1 MRVGLFLGSFD
12 PIHIGHISIVTTVLN
27 ANLVDKVI
35 IIPAWHNP
43 FKEHNPAPFMK
54 RWEMCYQ
61 STKGITNVQCAQ
73 VEGVLHDR
81 LQVDKFAMDYI
92 FNKDICHITI
102 YHMFNKPRNIPEAN
116 TRVILDLVDF
126 RGGFK
131 SDEERD
137 SAMTRDSDFDI
148 AFVKDCRWNSGTAQN
163 IKRRYNI

>member
-1 MRVGLFLGSFD
+1 MIYFISGHRNLSYEDFEKYYT
-12 PIHIGHISIVTTVLN
+12 PIIDKAIREDDEAKFVIG
-27 ANLVDKVI
+27 DCC
-35 IIPAWHNP
+35 
-43 FKEHNPAPFMK
+43 
-54 RWEMCYQ
+54 R
-61 STKGITNVQCAQ
+61 
-73 VEGVLHDR
+73 
-81 LQVDKFAMDYI
+81 VDKFAMDYI

-102 YHMFNKPRNIPEAN
+102 YYMFNKPRNIPEAN

-148 AFVKDCRWNSGTAQN
+148 AFVKDDRWNSGTAQN

>member
-1 MRVGLFLGSFD
+1 MIYFISGHRNLSYEDFEKYYTLIIDKAIREDDEAKFV
-12 PIHIGHISIVTTVLN
+12 IG
-27 ANLVDKVI
+27 D
-35 IIPAWHNP
+35 
-43 FKEHNPAPFMK
+43 
-54 RWEMCYQ
+54 CC
-61 STKGITNVQCAQ
+61 G
-73 VEGVLHDR
+73 
-81 LQVDKFAMDYI
+81 VDKFAMDYI